1 MQLLFMI
8 YIRLS
13 FNSILCKEFSSKDR
27 LYTMSTTVQDKLD
40 NALSG
45 SAFEKRIRRRNIK
58 DAISTYGISIGGL
71 SVIFSVLL
79 IMFFLLYVVL
89 PLFVPPTIEK
99 ATEYSVPGG
108 QSEQTLYYGVDEY
121 QSSAIRFTK
130 SGKLIGFKVDDGSIN
145 FNDSLALNG
154 ESVTAYTVVDELS
167 QILAFGLS
175 DGTVLFAKYGYDIT
189 YPNDVR
195 TVTPKV
201 TYPFGEEPVEI
212 ADAEISSLAVKA
224 FESEM
229 RLAYQV
235 KGSKTVVVKE
245 FTKTESMLT
254 DSIALEL
261 EYEGA
266 FESNTPINWLM
277 MDTSGR
283 NLYVISEAGVTDY
296 YDIADIE
303 SPALIQ
309 HVNLLKND
317 EQPTVI
323 RFLLGDYSLM
333 IGTDKGNIYQ
343 WFPVRDEQNDFSLKQ
358 IRKFSVGSSPVQS
371 IGIELARK
379 GFAATDANGEFHLYH
394 STSERHLGSHQTTD
408 SGSKMVTMSPRADGA
423 LVESH
428 NGTLVHF
435 DIDNEH
441 PDVSIASLW
450 GKVWYEGYEE
460 PTYTWQS
467 SSADSDFEPKFSLMP
482 LTFGTI
488 KAALYSMLFA
498 VPIAILAAIY
508 TAFFMDKATRQ
519 WVKPS
524 VEMIEALPTVILGF
538 LAGLWLAPYMEA
550 NLPGFFALLIVLPLG
565 IILFGFGWSKLP
577 ENIRLLVPVGKR
589 AVLMMPVIVILGWI
603 ALQLS
608 SPIEDT
614 MFDGNMRQWLTVSA
628 GIDYDQRNAMV
639 IGFAMGFALI
649 PTIFSVTED
658 AIYNVPNYLVN
669 GSLALGASGWQ
680 TLVGVVIPTASPGIF
695 SAIML
700 GFGRGVGETMIVLM
714 ASGNT
719 PLMEVNIFEGMRT
732 LSANLAVEMA
742 EAEVASSHYR
752 VLFLAG
758 LVLFIFT
765 FMFNTLAE
773 VVRQRMRRK
782 YGSL

>member
-1 MQLLFMI
+1 
-8 YIRLS
+8 
-13 FNSILCKEFSSKDR
+13 
-27 LYTMSTTVQDKLD
+27 MSTTIQSKLD
-40 NALSG
+40 QALSG
-45 SAFEKRIRRRNIK
+45 KAFDKRIQRRKLK
-58 DAISTYGISIGGL
+58 DSISKYGISIGGM
-71 SVIFSVLL
+71 SVIFAVLL

-89 PLFVPPTIEK
+89 PLFVPASIEK
-99 ATEYSVPGG
+99 ASQYSIPGN
-108 QSEQTLYYGVDEY
+108 QQEKTLYYGVDEY
-121 QSSAIRFTK
+121 QTTAIRFTQ
-130 SGKLIGFKVDDGSIN
+130 SGELIGFNIDDGSIN
-145 FNDSLALNG
+145 YQQALPLNG
-154 ESVTAYTVVDELS
+154 ATITSFKVVSELNRVM
-167 QILAFGLS
+167 AFGLS
-175 DGTVLFAKYGYDIT
+175 SGGVLFAKYGYDVS

-195 TVTPKV
+195 TITPKV
-201 TYPFGEEPVEI
+201 TYPYGEEALEL
-212 ADAEISSLAVKA
+212 ANGQGAISSLAVKS
-224 FESEM
+224 FESEL

-235 KGSKTVVVKE
+235 ADSKDVFIKS
-245 FTKTESMLT
+245 FNIIESMLS
-254 DSIALEL
+254 DSITLE
-261 EYEGA
+261 EDSSGA
-266 FESNTPINWLM
+266 FEAVTDVKWLM
-277 MDTSGR
+277 IDTSGR
-283 NLYVISEAGVTDY
+283 NLYTLSKEGVANY
-296 YDIADIE
+296 YDIRDVE
-303 SPALIQ
+303 SPTLIQ
-309 HVNLLKND
+309 HVNMLAGD
-317 EQPTVI
+317 ELPTTV

-333 IGTDKGNIYQ
+333 IGTNKGNVYQ
-343 WFPVRDEQNDFSLKQ
+343 WFPVRDASNDFALKP
-358 IRKFSVGSSPVQS
+358 IRKFQVSDSPIQS

-379 GFAATDANGEFHLYH
+379 GFATTDKSGNFNLYH
-394 STSERHLGSHQTTD
+394 STSERHLASHE
-408 SGSKMVTMSPRADGA
+408 VTSAEAQLVTISPRANGA
-423 LVESH
+423 IVESKD
-428 NGTLVHF
+428 GLLTHF
-435 DIDNEH
+435 MIENEH
-441 PDVSIASLW
+441 PDVSISSLW

-467 SSADSDFEPKFSLMP
+467 SSASSDFEPKLSLMP

-488 KAALYSMLFA
+488 KAAMYSMLFA

-550 NLPGFFALLIVLPLG
+550 NLPGFFAILLVLPIG
-565 IILFGFGWSKLP
+565 IVLFGFAWSKMP
-577 ENIRLLVPVGKR
+577 ENIRLMIPVGRR
-589 AVLMMPVIVILGWI
+589 ALLMIPVIVFLGWFS
-603 ALQLS
+603 LQLS
-608 SPIEDT
+608 SPIENA
-614 MFDGNMRQWLTVSA
+614 MFDGNMRHWLTAEA
-628 GIDYDQRNAMV
+628 GIDFDQRNAMV

-658 AIYNVPNYLVN
+658 AIYNVPSYLVN

-742 EAEVASSHYR
+742 EAEVSSTHYR
-752 VLFLAG
+752 VLFLSG

-765 FMFNTLAE
+765 FIFNTLAE